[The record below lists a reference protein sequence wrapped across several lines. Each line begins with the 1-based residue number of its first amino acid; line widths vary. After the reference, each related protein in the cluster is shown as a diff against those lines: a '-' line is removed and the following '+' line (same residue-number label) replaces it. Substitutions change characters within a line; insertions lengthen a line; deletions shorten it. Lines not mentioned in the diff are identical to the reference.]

1 MSEFIFACKNHASFE
16 RTVTVRFERDESSE
30 RNRRCGPLRQNR
42 SILPSTSVYLPMYT
56 HAAVKYSLEYVNVP
70 LTSPDIE
77 ISGQIAFRST
87 FALNDISRS
96 TVKSVSR
103 MNRLVTGLPR
113 LCKLPGRF
121 EKRITNSMKT
131 FSSYIYIYLF
141 FQQPESNRFES
152 SKIRTFGKHPIG
164 LRVGKFPTLRIFIS
178 LTLRYSSS
186 MISFRNE

>member
-16 RTVTVRFERDESSE
+16 RTVVTVRFERDESSE

-131 FSSYIYIYLF
+131 FSSYIYIYICF
-141 FQQPESNRFES
+141 FNSRNQIDSSQARFE
-152 SKIRTFGKHPIG
+152 RLVNT
-164 LRVGKFPTLRIFIS
+164 R
-178 LTLRYSSS
+178 
-186 MISFRNE
+186 